1 MNKATLPVNTSILF
15 ATFSVWHNNKR
26 SPLNGNID
34 TLRDFLVPKV
44 KKLVIID
51 QLHPG
56 SDEVMPN
63 IEVYAEHSTKCIS
76 HHSSWYIYC
85 LKPLLEMFNT
95 DGTHIIFKIRDFLSV
110 IDWSLRDATK
120 FDYVIGM
127 ESINAMAGIFLRK
140 LRRVHKVI
148 YYVFDYS
155 PNRFSNRLFNWI
167 YFSLDRFCAM
177 HADYIWDVSKAIQPA
192 RISVGLDPGKS
203 APVIHVPIGL
213 YPNQIQANPESK
225 IIKHSLVYM
234 GTLGLE
240 NGPDI
245 AIQALALVRKK
256 FRDAALHIIGGA
268 DKEIAELQKLARS
281 LHVKEAITF
290 HGMIPDSLD
299 MSKIMRSCAIGLA
312 PYRNIFGSIRFY
324 ADSSKIRAYCAAGLP
339 TLSTKVPPLGREIAK
354 KGAAVIS
361 NDDPYSFAKAICA
374 IFSDIKLYKKLR
386 KNAIRLA
393 KYNTWDNTFANAFQ
407 KISKI

>member
-1 MNKATLPVNTSILF
+1 MNKTALPINSSVLF
-15 ATFSVWHNNKR
+15 ATFSKWHNGKR

-56 SDEVMPN
+56 SDGVMPN

-95 DGTHIIFKIRDFLSV
+95 NGTHIIFKIRDFLSV

-140 LRRVHKVI
+140 LGRVHKVI

-192 RISVGLDPGKS
+192 RISVGLDPQKS
-203 APVIHVPIGL
+203 APVIYVPIGL

-245 AIQALALVRKK
+245 AIQAFALVRKK
-256 FRDAALHIIGGA
+256 FRDAVLHIIGGA
-268 DKEIAELQKLARS
+268 DKKIAELQKLASS
-281 LHVKEAITF
+281 LHIKEAVTF

-324 ADSSKIRAYCAAGLP
+324 ADSSKIRAYCAAGIP
-339 TLSTKVPPLGREIAK
+339 TVSTNVPPLGREIAE
-354 KGAAVIS
+354 KGAAVIV
-361 NDDPYSFAKAICA
+361 NDDPHSFAKAICA
-374 IFSDIKLYKKLR
+374 IFSDLKLYKKLR

-393 KYNTWDNTFANAFQ
+393 KHNTWNNSFANAFQ
-407 KISKI
+407 KMATI